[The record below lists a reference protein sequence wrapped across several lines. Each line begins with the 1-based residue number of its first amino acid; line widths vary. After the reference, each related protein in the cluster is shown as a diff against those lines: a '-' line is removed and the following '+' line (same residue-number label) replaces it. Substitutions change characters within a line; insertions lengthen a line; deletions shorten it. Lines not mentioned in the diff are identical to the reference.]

1 MSDNPTYSNTTHSS
15 ERLAEEELQRRVTE
29 LLAKHRRVRLAEYA
43 AADLITELCERGALK
58 ILQRTAYL
66 PGIVQER
73 YRHAVP
79 EGTEQYARGNPALQ
93 RTMAD
98 AIHAFTRDLLN
109 ERVLEVSHGPA
120 IENGYKDAPP
130 TDTVVSVSLLVP
142 NPAYREEPDDYDPEG
157 GDQDDT

>member
-1 MSDNPTYSNTTHSS
+1 MVDIT
-15 ERLAEEELQRRVTE
+15 AEMQ
-29 LLAKHRRVRLAEYA
+29 AHRRRMRLENFT
-43 AADLITELCERGALK
+43 AADMVAELCERGVLK

-93 RTMAD
+93 RTIAD
-98 AIHAFTRDLLN
+98 AIHSFTRDLLN

-120 IENGYKDAPP
+120 TEHGHKDAPP
-130 TDTVVSVSLLVP
+130 TDIVVSVSLLVP

-157 GDQDDT
+157 GDQDDYADPARP